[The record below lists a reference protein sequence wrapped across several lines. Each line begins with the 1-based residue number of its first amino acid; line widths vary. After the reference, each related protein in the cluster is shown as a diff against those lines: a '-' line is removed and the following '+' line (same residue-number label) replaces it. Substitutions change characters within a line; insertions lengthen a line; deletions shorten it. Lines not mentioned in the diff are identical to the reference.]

1 MQVNHY
7 GGVKTS
13 KKVTTKYFDNLGPPG
28 VNGKKLRRIPL
39 LIVLLSCLIRS
50 LLKVK
55 TQLNFFLNL
64 DKFSRICINP
74 GGFIERKVLSVE
86 SFCCVGFFFFFV
98 QFVYKLAQPLTKRH
112 LPYMKRF
119 FKDWTVNIKGL
130 KKLLSS

>member
-64 DKFSRICINP
+64 NKFTRICINP
-74 GGFIERKVLSVE
+74 GGFIQRKVLSVE
-86 SFCCVGFFFFFV
+86 SFCCVGFFFFVFN
-98 QFVYKLAQPLTKRH
+98 LC
-112 LPYMKRF
+112 
-119 FKDWTVNIKGL
+119 I
-130 KKLLSS
+130 S